1 MAIRQVSIAVD
12 NEPGKL
18 HEICDILEVEQINIK
33 AIIAATK
40 LKPVQLQVVVDDPD
54 KAVSVLNG
62 KGFITSTKEVIA
74 VSAPDHPGGLNVV
87 LKTLNEANVN
97 LESLYPFIGL
107 EGGEAILI
115 LEVDKVLEAKNIFKK
130 NWIKTHD
137 TEIYKG

>member
-18 HEICDILEVEQINIK
+18 HEICNILEVEQINIK
-33 AIIAATK
+33 AIMAATK

-74 VSAPDHPGGLNVV
+74 VSAPDHPGGLNAV
-87 LKTLNEANVN
+87 LRTLIEVDVN

>member
-18 HEICDILEVEQINIK
+18 HEVCNILEVEQINIK
-33 AIIAATK
+33 AIMAATK
-40 LKPVQLQVVVDDPD
+40 LNPVQLQVVVDDPD

-62 KGFITSTKEVIA
+62 KGFTTSTKEVIA
-74 VSAPDHPGGLNVV
+74 VSAPDHPGGLNAV
-87 LKTLNEANVN
+87 LRTLIEVGINI
-97 LESLYPFIGL
+97 ESLYPFIGL

-130 NWIKTHD
+130 NWIKTHN

>member
-1 MAIRQVSIAVD
+1 MTIRQVSIAVD

-18 HEICDILEVEQINIK
+18 HEICNILEVEQINIK
-33 AIIAATK
+33 AIMSATK

-62 KGFITSTKEVIA
+62 KGFTTSTKEVIA
-74 VSAPDHPGGLNVV
+74 VSAPDHPGGLNAV
-87 LKTLNEANVN
+87 LRTLIEVNVN
-97 LESLYPFIGL
+97 IESLYPFIGL

-130 NWIKTHD
+130 NWIKIHG

>member
-1 MAIRQVSIAVD
+1 MTIRQVSIAVD

-18 HEICDILEVEQINIK
+18 HEICNILEVEQINIK
-33 AIIAATK
+33 AIMAATK
-40 LKPVQLQVVVDDPD
+40 LKPVQLQIVVDNPD

-62 KGFITSTKEVIA
+62 KGYTTSTKEVIA
-74 VSAPDHPGGLNVV
+74 VSAPDHPGGLNAV
-87 LKTLNEANVN
+87 LRTLIEARVN

-130 NWIKTHD
+130 NWIKTHGI
-137 TEIYKG
+137 EIYKG

>member
-18 HEICDILEVEQINIK
+18 HEICNILEVEQINIK
-33 AIIAATK
+33 GVMAATK

-74 VSAPDHPGGLNVV
+74 VSAPDHPGGLNAV
-87 LKTLNEANVN
+87 LRTLVEANIN
-97 LESLYPFIGL
+97 IDSLYPFIGL

-130 NWIKTHD
+130 NWIKTHG